1 MKKASRTISG
11 VTPVAVMA
19 KPYPCPG
26 KCIYCPGSPEAPK
39 SYTVESPVVL
49 RARICG
55 FDASKQVEIRLKTL
69 AEMGHARD
77 KIELII
83 MGGTFLSY
91 PCDYQ
96 YQFVKGCYDALN
108 GITSSSLE
116 KAKKLNENA
125 EHRCVGLCIE
135 TRPDFSG
142 EKEIR
147 SMLDFGTTRVELGVQ
162 TLDDEIHC
170 LTKRGHGIAEVIS
183 ATKLLRDRGFK
194 VYYHWMPGLPGSTPE
209 HDLELSRQLFEDARF
224 RPDGLKLYP
233 TLVVRGSELESWY
246 RDNRYQ
252 PYGDEEMINLL
263 IAIKA
268 LVPKYVRI
276 PRLMRDI
283 PGKFIIAGS
292 RDLALRGT
300 IRKKMDQA
308 GVRCSC
314 IRCREY
320 GHRRRDGWPIGESR
334 LTRLDYET
342 LGGKE
347 IFLSYEDVDETLFGL
362 LRLRVSKE
370 EAIVRELHIFGP
382 EVPLGGRLEQGVQ
395 HHGLGERLLR
405 EAERIAR
412 EEFKADRLSVL
423 SGVGAREYYRS
434 LSYRVEGAYMVKA
447 FR

>member
-1 MKKASRTISG
+1 VI
-11 VTPVAVMA
+11 
-19 KPYPCPG
+19 
-26 KCIYCPGSPEAPK
+26 
-39 SYTVESPVVL
+39 
-49 RARICG
+49 RARSCG
-55 FDASKQVEIRLKTL
+55 FDAKKQVEIRLRTL

-77 KIELII
+77 KVELIV

-91 PCDYQ
+91 PREYQ
-96 YQFVKGCYDALN
+96 YQFVKDCYDALN

-116 KAKKLNENA
+116 EARKLNENA
-125 EHRCVGLCIE
+125 DRRCVGLCIE
-135 TRPDFSG
+135 TRPDFCG
-142 EKEIR
+142 EEEITR
-147 SMLDFGTTRVELGVQ
+147 MLDFGATRVELGVQ

-170 LTKRGHGIAEVIS
+170 LTKRGHGVAEVTS
-183 ATKLLRDRGFK
+183 ATRLLRDRGFK

-233 TLVVRGSELESWY
+233 ALVVRGSELESWY

-252 PYGDEEMINLL
+252 PYPDEVMMDLL
-263 IAIKA
+263 VAIKT
-268 LVPKYVRI
+268 LIPKYVRI
-276 PRLMRDI
+276 SRLMRDI

-300 IRKKMDQA
+300 IRKKMEQA
-308 GVRCSC
+308 GVHCSC

-320 GHRRRDGWPIGESR
+320 GHRRRDGWSIGGPC

-342 LGGKE
+342 PGGKE
-347 IFLSYEDVDETLFGL
+347 IFLSYEDENETLFGL
-362 LRLRVSKE
+362 LRLRVREE
-370 EAIVRELHIFGP
+370 EAIVRELHIFGR
-382 EVPLGGRLEQGVQ
+382 EVPLGGSLEQGAQ
-395 HHGLGERLLR
+395 HHGLGEGLLR

-434 LSYRVEGAYMVKA
+434 LGYRLEAAYMVKDLD
-447 FR
+447 